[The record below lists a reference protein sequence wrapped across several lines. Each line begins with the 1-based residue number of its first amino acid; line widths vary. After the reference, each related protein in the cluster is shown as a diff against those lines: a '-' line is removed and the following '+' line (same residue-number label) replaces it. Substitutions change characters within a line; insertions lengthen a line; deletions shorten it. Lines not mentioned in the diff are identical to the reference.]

1 MQADWRQI
9 ADKASR
15 LMILA
20 SIAAFTAIV
29 LLLFQSTFWS
39 DRVSPRMQAM
49 GSEKRGSR
57 CTSR

>member
-39 DRVSPRMQAM
+39 DRVSPRMQAIV
-49 GSEKRGSR
+49 GLG
-57 CTSR
+57 